1 MRLSCFSTPFF
12 RIFTIMTI
20 LFDGVESNLP
30 FVSGFSTISSKA
42 LTYPLFGVDEDMEG
56 MVGTPTHGVVCV
68 DKGVVPTNTGDG
80 ASLGR
85 VWPTRLF
92 WCLVSTLC
100 LTWPLDAQICSNI
113 TFNCMYTSKRPSG
126 PTWFPIST
134 FFDFSCDLFLRVSYA
149 SSFVG

>member
-1 MRLSCFSTPFF
+1 
-12 RIFTIMTI
+12 MTI

-80 ASLGR
+80 IMEHLWVGYDQQDC
-85 VWPTRLF
+85 F
-92 WCLVSTLC
+92 
-100 LTWPLDAQICSNI
+100 DA
-113 TFNCMYTSKRPSG
+113 
-126 PTWFPIST
+126 
-134 FFDFSCDLFLRVSYA
+134 L
-149 SSFVG
+149 